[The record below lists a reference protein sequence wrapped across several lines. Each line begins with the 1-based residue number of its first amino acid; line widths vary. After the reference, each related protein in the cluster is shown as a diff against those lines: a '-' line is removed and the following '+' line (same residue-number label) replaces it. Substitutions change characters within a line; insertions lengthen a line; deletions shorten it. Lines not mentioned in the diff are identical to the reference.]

1 MDLFSQPRECMHF
14 RTQVVCK
21 KTAEETN
28 PPIKDE
34 IPNNMSSV
42 LLLSLL
48 VAGGS
53 ATPGGCEY
61 SPFLN
66 RFVRRTCY
74 MRGSRKFC
82 QRGSSFDS
90 VFCS

>member
-1 MDLFSQPRECMHF
+1 MHF

-28 PPIKDE
+28 PPIRKE
-34 IPNNMSSV
+34 IPDNMSSV

-48 VAGGS
+48 VAGGL

-61 SPFLN
+61 SPFFN
-66 RFVRRTCY
+66 RFVRRIIGLFGYCKGGT
-74 MRGSRKFC
+74 S
-82 QRGSSFDS
+82 
-90 VFCS
+90 